1 MMIKAKK
8 LFTPLIFLSCTCLAS
23 CGCQHNGTMKEVSNT
38 ATCEEGGIL
47 TRVCTVCGKTMTY
60 QSPAL
65 GHDFSVLVSDTATC
79 TEDGY
84 KTYKCSRCDKTTQK
98 TSKAIGHD
106 YSGCKCKNCG
116 EIDPECISK
125 VMEQDF
131 SYSEQYTLGS
141 GAYISAEVTWKLE
154 IPLKSNKATFT
165 VKGSIYHTS
174 DFKIKLYEP
183 SGEYMG
189 GDEIYF
195 YGDYD
200 MVSRSKTIPLSRSL
214 LETEIFYI
222 KFTASGY

>member
-1 MMIKAKK
+1 MIKAKK

-23 CGCQHNGTMKEVSNT
+23 CGCQHNYTREVSNT

-47 TRVCTVCGKTMTY
+47 TRVCKDCGKTITY

-65 GHDFSVLVSDTATC
+65 GHDFSILVSDTATC

-84 KTYKCSRCDKTTQK
+84 KTYKCSVCGKTTQK

-106 YSGCKCKNCG
+106 YSGCKCKNCD
-116 EIDPECISK
+116 EIDPDCISK

-141 GAYISAEVTWKLE
+141 GAYTSAEITWT
-154 IPLKSNKATFT
+154 LKMSPKYNKATFT
-165 VKGSIYHTS
+165 VRGNIYKTS
-174 DFKIKLYEP
+174 RFNIKLYEP

-189 GDEIYF
+189 SSEIYF
-195 YGDYD
+195 YGYYD
-200 MVSRSKTIPLSRSL
+200 KVVSDSKTIPLSRGL
-214 LETEIFYI
+214 MELETFYI
-222 KFTASGY
+222 KFTASTY